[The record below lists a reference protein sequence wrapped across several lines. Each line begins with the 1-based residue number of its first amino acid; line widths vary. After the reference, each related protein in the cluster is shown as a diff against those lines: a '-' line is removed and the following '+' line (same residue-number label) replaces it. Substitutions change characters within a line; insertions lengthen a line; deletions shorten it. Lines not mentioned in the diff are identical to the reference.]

1 MILRKEKGRMKQF
14 LCIVIQCSYNF
25 DDVGDNVILRI
36 SLLLMST
43 TRGLTLTNRNVKQM
57 LVAGTK
63 RGKIQFRFLFSLW
76 LDQYQPITS
85 LLTAGTNEDRIA
97 PWIIKLQLLS
107 STGKWGTVFGLFLG
121 RTILALNWNFSRAFA
136 ILSFVSR
143 TICSLILCYVDSVLF
158 WTASEFTSTS
168 STSDGVESIS
178 SDSNMYSVFGGE
190 FVANKRGKR
199 LDRDRWVSSVYSHV
213 LLFS

>member
-63 RGKIQFRFLFSLW
+63 RGKIQFRFLFSL
-76 LDQYQPITS
+76 
-85 LLTAGTNEDRIA
+85 
-97 PWIIKLQLLS
+97 
-107 STGKWGTVFGLFLG
+107 
-121 RTILALNWNFSRAFA
+121 
-136 ILSFVSR
+136 
-143 TICSLILCYVDSVLF
+143 
-158 WTASEFTSTS
+158 
-168 STSDGVESIS
+168 
-178 SDSNMYSVFGGE
+178 
-190 FVANKRGKR
+190 
-199 LDRDRWVSSVYSHV
+199 
-213 LLFS
+213 